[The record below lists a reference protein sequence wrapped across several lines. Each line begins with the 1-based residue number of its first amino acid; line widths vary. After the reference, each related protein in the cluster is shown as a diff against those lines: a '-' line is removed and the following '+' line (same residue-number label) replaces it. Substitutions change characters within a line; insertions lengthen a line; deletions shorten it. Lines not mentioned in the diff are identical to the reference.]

1 MGTITF
7 DSLKFVDHLEQAG
20 MSRVQATAEAQAL
33 RDALEEAKLA
43 SAGNVGELRH
53 ELREMKAEI
62 VGELKLSRWMLGL
75 ILGVGLTLLYKAF

>member
-1 MGTITF
+1 
-7 DSLKFVDHLEQAG
+7 

-43 SAGNVGELRH
+43 SAGDVGELRH